1 MATNRRMTTKEKRGV
16 QFAVLC
22 CPGYNSW
29 ILTVFFLTLLDILS
43 LLLFSWLHKL
53 LFSLT
58 SLLAWFCS
66 PNPPTLECRWGQA
79 IMGSCFFHAC
89 AQKSPVCITAAA
101 ICRATAS
108 TDPWQMC
115 CNASRAASV
124 IHLWHLGECVNPRRK
139 GQAQTVPAAI
149 QLGPLAAI

>member
-1 MATNRRMTTKEKRGV
+1 MATNRWATTKEKRGCSLLFFTV
-16 QFAVLC
+16 SVITAEFSPFV
-22 CPGYNSW
+22 SH
-29 ILTVFFLTLLDILS
+29 LTDILS
-43 LLLFSWLHKL
+43 LLLFSWLYKL
-53 LFSLT
+53 LFSST
-58 SLLAWFCS
+58 SLLAWFR
-66 PNPPTLECRWGQA
+66 PPHTPPLECRWGQA

-115 CNASRAASV
+115 CGASRAASV

-139 GQAQTVPAAI
+139 GQVQTVPAAI
-149 QLGPLAAI
+149 QLGPLEAI